1 MGDRGEHGDPDGDL
15 QGLGRRRE
23 GAPGPGC
30 PSALNPQLLELE
42 SAPCCGDGLEILRP
56 AQALPGMTLG
66 PGHGW
71 QCPAATRVLRR
82 GALVA
87 IKFGLLTTF
96 PPTQCGIATFS
107 HALAT
112 HLRDA
117 GAEVSVVRV
126 VDSPQLPVLMVSHQL
141 VSGRPYAALDAADV
155 LNECDVA
162 ILQHE
167 YGIFGGRDGADVLD
181 VLDDVRVPLIAV
193 LHTVLANPT
202 PHQHEILARILDRAD
217 IAVTMTHAGRDR
229 LIAGWDTD
237 PAAVRVIAHG
247 AHDSRTAGV
256 SAPRGHRPT
265 VLTWGLL
272 GEGKGIE
279 WALEAVASV
288 ADLKPQPLYKVV
300 GQTHPRVLERDGEAY
315 RDRLTA
321 SVRRLGI
328 SSMVEFDARYLD
340 TASLQRIVRSAD
352 VVLLPYDPR
361 GCRPGA
367 PGCAAGPA
375 CRGPRC
381 PPRPSRRRS
390 PARGTGHRP
399 GPPGARR
406 QPGSRRRAPDR
417 ARRTSP
423 GSSRC
428 PPCGRAAAARTSCG
442 RPVRRG
448 APPPSAGRSA
458 PADRTPA
465 PCRSPRRSAGT

>member
-1 MGDRGEHGDPDGDL
+1 M
-15 QGLGRRRE
+15 
-23 GAPGPGC
+23 
-30 PSALNPQLLELE
+30 
-42 SAPCCGDGLEILRP
+42 
-56 AQALPGMTLG
+56 
-66 PGHGW
+66 
-71 QCPAATRVLRR
+71 
-82 GALVA
+82 
-87 IKFGLLTTF
+87 
-96 PPTQCGIATFS
+96 
-107 HALAT
+107 
-112 HLRDA
+112 
-117 GAEVSVVRV
+117 
-126 VDSPQLPVLMVSHQL
+126 

-202 PHQHEILARILDRAD
+202 PHQHEVLARILDRAE
-217 IAVTMTHAGRDR
+217 IAVTMTHVGRDR

-237 PAAVRVIAHG
+237 PATVRVIAHG

-288 ADLKPQPLYKVV
+288 ADLAPQPLYKVV

-352 VVLLPYDPR
+352 VVLLPYD
-361 GCRPGA
+361 
-367 PGCAAGPA
+367 
-375 CRGPRC
+375 
-381 PPRPSRRRS
+381 SRD
-390 PARGTGHRP
+390 
-399 GPPGARR
+399 
-406 QPGSRRRAPDR
+406 QV
-417 ARRTSP
+417 TS
-423 GSSRC
+423 GVLTE
-428 PPCGRAAAARTSCG
+428 AVVAG
-442 RPVRRG
+442 RPVISTAFPHALELLSSGAGLVVPRHDPAAIATALRRVLTEPG
-448 APPPSAGRSA
+448 LAASMTATAQRLA
-458 PADRTPA
+458 PALLWSAVAQRYVA
-465 PCRSPRRSAGT
+465 LAGTLVRVRASSVA

>member
-1 MGDRGEHGDPDGDL
+1 
-15 QGLGRRRE
+15 
-23 GAPGPGC
+23 
-30 PSALNPQLLELE
+30 
-42 SAPCCGDGLEILRP
+42 
-56 AQALPGMTLG
+56 MTLG

-71 QCPAATRVLRR
+71 QCPAETKELRR

-202 PHQHEILARILDRAD
+202 PHQHEVLARILDRAE

-288 ADLKPQPLYKVV
+288 ADLAPQPLYKVV

-352 VVLLPYDPR
+352 VVLLPYD
-361 GCRPGA
+361 
-367 PGCAAGPA
+367 
-375 CRGPRC
+375 
-381 PPRPSRRRS
+381 SRD
-390 PARGTGHRP
+390 
-399 GPPGARR
+399 
-406 QPGSRRRAPDR
+406 QV
-417 ARRTSP
+417 TS
-423 GSSRC
+423 GVLTE
-428 PPCGRAAAARTSCG
+428 AVVAG
-442 RPVRRG
+442 RPVVSTAFPHAVELLSSGAGLLVPRHDPAAIAAALRRVLTEPG
-448 APPPSAGRSA
+448 LAASMTATAQRLA
-458 PADRTPA
+458 PALLWSA
-465 PCRSPRRSAGT
+465 VAEKYVALAGTLVRARASSVA